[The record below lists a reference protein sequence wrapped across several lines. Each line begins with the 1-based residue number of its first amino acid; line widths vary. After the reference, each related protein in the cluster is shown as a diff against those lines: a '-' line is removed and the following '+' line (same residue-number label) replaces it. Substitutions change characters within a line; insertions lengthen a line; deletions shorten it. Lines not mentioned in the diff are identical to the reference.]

1 MYNKKTKA
9 NQEEAGAIEL
19 NAYSDDLVV
28 RWVMPTVEKNVH
40 DKITESR
47 DKPTEETL
55 TENDQET
62 NILDTKE
69 KENSNKSFGE
79 TITLTEK
86 DQKTKCLNTNEE
98 EDSNNSSN
106 ETLTMKRNKK
116 RSEIPSQ
123 GTLHVRLLKELHNR
137 FLDMKTEHNL

>member
-1 MYNKKTKA
+1 M
-9 NQEEAGAIEL
+9 

-40 DKITESR
+40 DKITGSR

-123 GTLHVRLLKELHNR
+123 GTLHVRLMKELHNR